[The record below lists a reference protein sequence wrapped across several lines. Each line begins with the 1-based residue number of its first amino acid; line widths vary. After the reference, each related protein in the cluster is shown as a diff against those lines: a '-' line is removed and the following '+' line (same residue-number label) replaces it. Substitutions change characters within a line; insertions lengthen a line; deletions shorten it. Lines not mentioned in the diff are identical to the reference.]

1 MCKCVSAKGYRRI
14 RTVQIRSKGQ
24 DRISS
29 IMNPRALRAVRSG
42 LMAQIQSVEG
52 VSLYQIY
59 TVQRGSDDQG
69 VFPNPQLATAAPPT
83 PTAAE
88 RRRHRPGRA
97 DDPNL
102 N

>member
-52 VSLYQIY
+52 VSLYLIC

-69 VFPNPQLATAAPPT
+69 VFPQSTASDGG
-83 PTAAE
+83 AALNS
-88 RRRHRPGRA
+88 RRTSPVKSQSSV
-97 DDPNL
+97 PVP
-102 N
+102 